1 MQGDF
6 RIRIERNTNASNEV
20 MAYMQE
26 RLKLWPM
33 SQNLPESVRKTF
45 TVTPLA
51 SGTRPSSHA

>member
-26 RLKLWPM
+26 RMKLCPI

-51 SGTRPSSHA
+51 SGT

>member
-6 RIRIERNTNASNEV
+6 RIRIDRNTSTSNEV
-20 MAYMQE
+20 IAYMQE
-26 RLKLWPM
+26 RMKLCPI

-51 SGTRPSSHA
+51 SGTRPSAHA